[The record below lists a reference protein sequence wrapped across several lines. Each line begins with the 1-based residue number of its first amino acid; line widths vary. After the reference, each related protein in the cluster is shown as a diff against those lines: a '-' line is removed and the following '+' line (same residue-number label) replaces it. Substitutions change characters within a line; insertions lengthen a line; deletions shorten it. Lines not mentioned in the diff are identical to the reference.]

1 VIKFVSDLR
10 QVGGFLLVL
19 RYPKTAFA
27 GNKNLFGGG
36 LGEKLIDFPQHGT
49 EAEIRAT
56 ILRYNYL

>member
-1 VIKFVSDLR
+1 MKKVIC
-10 QVGGFLLVL
+10 VL
-19 RYPKTAFA
+19 RKDDAIVKTAFA
-27 GNKNLFGGG
+27 GNTNLFGGE